1 MIFNDNSWIRKT
13 KQKRWQITSIS
24 SRAKTKNSSVTA
36 PPWSTRTKRLK
47 MFINIITQNILLI
60 VSFIDFFF
68 TLLMK
73 LWLLYSWKTS
83 LKKNSL
89 STFSHYKNKNVNKDI
104 NQRTTK
110 NLPPIRVKMFY
121 YIRQRRNRSIF
132 LTSLKMKLENLWN
145 I

>member
-47 MFINIITQNILLI
+47 MFINITTQNILLI
-60 VSFIDFFF
+60 VSFDFFLHF
-68 TLLMK
+68 LWSCDCSTVEK
-73 LWLLYSWKTS
+73 LF